1 MLAALPQAI
10 DEVLNNKVLTLL
22 RRSQQHVLAE
32 ILLADVRAAYIDAV
46 RESGKK
52 ISQDDA
58 SLAAQAADGYPSM
71 VQLVGYYMWQSA
83 ERRGSALIERTNVE
97 RGVEDAV
104 VAFGEAVCAP
114 VMDGFAPVQ
123 RDFLK
128 NSSW

>member
-1 MLAALPQAI
+1 MRDVPDDRKRGAALVLAVLPQAI
-10 DEVLNNKVLTLL
+10 DEVLNNKVLTFL
-22 RRSQQHVLAE
+22 RCSQQHVLAE
-32 ILLADVRAAYIDAV
+32 ILLADVRAAYIDTV

-52 ISQDDA
+52 ISQDDT
-58 SLAAQAADGYPSM
+58 SLAAQA
-71 VQLVGYYMWQSA
+71 A

-114 VMDGFAPVQ
+114 VMDGFAPAQ
-123 RDFLK
+123 RDFVK

>member
-1 MLAALPQAI
+1 MCLQ
-10 DEVLNNKVLTLL
+10 K
-22 RRSQQHVLAE
+22 S
-32 ILLADVRAAYIDAV
+32 ILLIVRAAYVDTV

-83 ERRGSALIERTNVE
+83 ERRGSALIERTDVE
-97 RGVEDAV
+97 RSVEDAV

-114 VMDGFAPVQ
+114 VMDGPAPAP
-123 RDFLK
+123 RDFVK

>member
-1 MLAALPQAI
+1 MRCFN
-10 DEVLNNKVLTLL
+10 DKVLTLL
-22 RRSQQHVLAE
+22 RRSRQHVLAE
-32 ILLADVRAAYIDAV
+32 IHLADVRAAYVDTM

-58 SLAAQAADGYPSM
+58 SLVAQAADGYPSM

-83 ERRGSALIERTNVE
+83 ERRGSALIERTDVE

-104 VAFGEAVCAP
+104 VAFGEAVCAH
-114 VMDGFAPVQ
+114 VMDGPAPAQ
-123 RDFLK
+123 RDFVK